1 MNLVHVAT
9 GMPLLSPVELHAVLA
24 ALSADLQ
31 AQPFQ
36 LAETGKRVRDQCRE
50 AGHAISRADVSFVL
64 KGIVLGGH
72 PFGEGADDPKSLA
85 QRFIDSVLELSR
97 REQLPLDE
105 SQVAQVRA
113 WADRSLTR

>member
-1 MNLVHVAT
+1 
-9 GMPLLSPVELHAVLA
+9 
-24 ALSADLQ
+24 
-31 AQPFQ
+31 
-36 LAETGKRVRDQCRE
+36 
-50 AGHAISRADVSFVL
+50 VSFVL

-72 PFGEGADDPKSLA
+72 PFGEGADDPKTLA